1 MSLWLIE
8 SNWAKVLFALSSKTD
23 HFVYLVAQVVVLR
36 DTRNRF
42 DFWGPTRL
50 ILFPRPLVSP
60 FSFSF
65 WGFCFVFLLFLF
77 PSLLFLFLKLC
88 PAVAVLLDALV
99 SNRVRNGGEESGRL
113 INDSMST
120 CGRETHV
127 INNRRRYGRRRA
139 RQAKTTNQFLLL
151 VSANISNYFF
161 KNQKKK
167 RKRKEN

>member
-1 MSLWLIE
+1 M
-8 SNWAKVLFALSSKTD
+8 LFALSSKTD

-50 ILFPRPLVSP
+50 YIIPSTPCI
-60 FSFSF
+60 SF
-65 WGFCFVFLLFLF
+65 FLLFLGF
-77 PSLLFLFLKLC
+77 LFFYSRLSFFLFLKLC

-151 VSANISNYFF
+151 VSTNISNYFF

-167 RKRKEN
+167 KRKEN

>member
-1 MSLWLIE
+1 LGFL
-8 SNWAKVLFALSSKTD
+8 
-23 HFVYLVAQVVVLR
+23 
-36 DTRNRF
+36 
-42 DFWGPTRL
+42 
-50 ILFPRPLVSP
+50 
-60 FSFSF
+60 
-65 WGFCFVFLLFLF
+65 FCFFVFFYSRLSF
-77 PSLLFLFLKLC
+77 FLFLKLC

-167 RKRKEN
+167 KRKEKEKKTKRKGNSFGPISFFFIINF